1 MDRKINSVTNTKF
14 LFFCVLLWHEV
25 KKLSATAGGSV
36 FLQTKTEI
44 QSDDLILWTLGAE
57 NILVVKKDSGTNTVN
72 ERFRGR
78 LRLGKTTASLMIIN
92 ITNTDS
98 GHFKLQI
105 INTENTTFRR
115 FNVTVTGEYNFIYY
129 NDYLYMQQFCVLKL
143 SCHP

>member
-1 MDRKINSVTNTKF
+1 M
-14 LFFCVLLWHEV
+14 

-36 FLQTKTEI
+36 FLRTKTEI

-57 NILVVKKDSGTNTVN
+57 NILVVKKDSGTTTVH

-115 FNVTVTGEYNFIYY
+115 FNVTVSGEYNFINY
-129 NDYLYMQQFCVLKL
+129 NDYLYIQQFCVLKL